1 MKKTNLYLNTQP
13 DSNDIW
19 KELGGNYENAEQ
31 SINELVDN
39 AISNIIG
46 NNTDL
51 KKIQIT
57 LEETKDL
64 DKAIIIS
71 IEDSGLGIKNAE
83 EALTLGKAGLDSA
96 LNEHGFGLVQAL
108 AAANKENNAWEIY
121 NRYSEDKTE
130 KQIMHIKAPYIMG
143 KQSYTMEPDTTWPGH
158 EWGHTLLRVRCNFKL
173 FQNLIP
179 VENAVRTSI
188 KFDFYSVADRIY
200 EDLGFTYAV
209 LLNEKNLDITLE
221 LKHADGKTDEY
232 KVTAICPLWM
242 KETDVENKRLHI
254 KCKHGQI
261 TPLPDRIPFNNQTSS
276 RYYKANLTSSGV
288 EIRMNG
294 RVMEYNKF
302 EEIFGKKNH
311 PSFNSDLVQ
320 VDIVSES
327 REFLPAT
334 RTTKNGFR
342 VGDERLTE
350 VYKWLRKSIDMR
362 YTKNPKPVKVTE
374 IDYKK
379 KLMTVLQNNYID
391 THSSMRKPTN
401 ETAVIDY
408 REEEVDLPV
417 MAREHPVFKQILKND
432 YPKIDLFVDNHE
444 TVSIIEAKKETASII
459 DLYQLLMY
467 CDGYYLDNEKMPDEA
482 ILVAK
487 NFPNGLKRVMGYLNE
502 KNKGRYPEIC
512 CKLWDEYQENFGE
525 NLRQEKMLKMKK
537 E

>member
-1 MKKTNLYLNTQP
+1 MAGRQPIANL
-13 DSNDIW
+13 
-19 KELGGNYENAEQ
+19 
-31 SINELVDN
+31 
-39 AISNIIG
+39 
-46 NNTDL
+46 
-51 KKIQIT
+51 QI
-57 LEETKDL
+57 L
-64 DKAIIIS
+64 
-71 IEDSGLGIKNAE
+71 
-83 EALTLGKAGLDSA
+83 
-96 LNEHGFGLVQAL
+96 
-108 AAANKENNAWEIY
+108 
-121 NRYSEDKTE
+121 
-130 KQIMHIKAPYIMG
+130 
-143 KQSYTMEPDTTWPGH
+143 
-158 EWGHTLLRVRCNFKL
+158 LLRRLK
-173 FQNLIP
+173 IP
-179 VENAVRTSI
+179 AT
-188 KFDFYSVADRIY
+188 F
-200 EDLGFTYAV
+200 
-209 LLNEKNLDITLE
+209 
-221 LKHADGKTDEY
+221 
-232 KVTAICPLWM
+232 M
-242 KETDVENKRLHI
+242 
-254 KCKHGQI
+254 
-261 TPLPDRIPFNNQTSS
+261 TSS
-276 RYYKANLTSSGV
+276 AKSGV
-288 EIRMNG
+288 SKLVLHVSAKNG
-294 RVMEYNKF
+294 AAKIKLWVSV
-302 EEIFGKKNH
+302 H
-311 PSFNSDLVQ
+311 
-320 VDIVSES
+320 IVSES

-391 THSSMRKPTN
+391 THSSLRKPTN

>member
-143 KQSYTMEPDTTWPGH
+143 KQSYTMEPDTTWSGH

-188 KFDFYSVADRIY
+188 KFDFNSVADRIY

-209 LLNEKNLDITLE
+209 LLNEKNLDMTLE

-467 CDGYYLDNEKMPDEA
+467 CDGYYLDNEKMTDEA

-502 KNKGRYPEIC
+502 KNNGRYPEIC